1 MADAQEEFKPESDAT
16 NLTEVT
22 VHDEVEI
29 LVLHNVQEEPWRVG
43 DKVENYYCKQTCC

>member
-29 LVLHNVQEEPWRVG
+29 LVLHNVQKEPWCVR
-43 DKVENYYCKQTCC
+43 DKVKYYNCK